1 MASRTYKTIGEV
13 VDELSEEYPDLTVS
27 KVRFLEDE
35 GLIAPDR
42 TPGGYRKFT
51 ESDVARLDVVLRLQ
65 RDHFL
70 PLAVIGEKL
79 KDLDRGRVPEELK
92 SSTVAAQPAT
102 LPLEEAQPLSVS
114 EAPETLGMSAE
125 FLGQL
130 IEFGLVR
137 PINTDGGRALTARD
151 VEAAHVCWDLRRYGV
166 EPRHL
171 RMFSGFAEKEA
182 NLLSQVLMPQIRHR
196 TPEARQKV
204 VETLE
209 KLTVLT
215 GELKRQ
221 LLRRALADE
230 FEDVD

>member
-1 MASRTYKTIGEV
+1 VASRTYKTIGEV
-13 VDELSEEYPDLTVS
+13 VDELSQEYPDLTVS

-51 ESDVARLDVVLRLQ
+51 AVDVARLEIVLRLQ

-92 SSTVAAQPAT
+92 SSTVASQPAT
-102 LPLEEAQPLSVS
+102 LPLEETQPVSVS

-137 PINTDGGRALTARD
+137 PIRTDGGRALTARD

-171 RMFSGFAEKEA
+171 RMFAGFAEKEA
-182 NLLSQVLMPQIRHR
+182 NLLSQVLMPQTRHR
-196 TPEARQKV
+196 TPAARQKV

-209 KLTVLT
+209 GLTVLT